1 MLLLF
6 MCLYLPCQFKIRVKC
21 VELFL
26 LSIRKTFSLSSIVFS
41 FLEELLLQIGSGDAL
56 ILVPLILIFTYKSII
71 PFCYFKLQSLTKEVV
86 DCVCIEVCRC
96 VSE

>member
-1 MLLLF
+1 MCDVIAF

-26 LSIRKTFSLSSIVFS
+26 LSIRKTFFPQQYCL

-71 PFCYFKLQSLTKEVV
+71 PFCYFKLQSTKEVV
-86 DCVCIEVCRC
+86 DCMYRGM
-96 VSE
+96 